1 MPKDLHSLPKLRD
14 SLTYIYLEKAVIE
27 QDAMSIVS
35 IQGTHRTPIPIA
47 AMTVLL
53 LGPGTSITQ
62 AAIKT
67 ISDCG
72 CMVEWCGDRAQK
84 FYAFGSGET
93 RSAENLLKQ
102 AELCM
107 DQEKHMQVVY
117 RMYQRRF
124 PDIKTDGMTLQ
135 QVGGLEGIR
144 VREAYKQAAKEA
156 GIKWTKRDYKTTDW
170 DDSDPV
176 NQALSHANTILY
188 ALCQSAIISL
198 GYSTGLGFIHTG
210 KLLSFVY
217 DIADLYKATTT
228 IPAAFQAAAD
238 PGGDLLAQVRL
249 KCRQYLHAQKVLKRI
264 PEDIA
269 WIFDISGDTEETS
282 AEAVGDLWDKDSGT
296 IEGGKNYAGGD

>member
-14 SLTYIYLEKAVIE
+14 SLTYIYIEKAVIE
-27 QDAMSIVS
+27 QDATSIVS
-35 IQGTHRTPIPIA
+35 VQGTRRTPIPIA

-53 LGPGTSITQ
+53 LGPGTSITH
-62 AAIKT
+62 AAIKA

-72 CMVEWCGDRAQK
+72 CMVEWCGEKAQK
-84 FYAFGSGET
+84 FYAFGTGET

-117 RMYQRRF
+117 RMYRRRF
-124 PDIKTDGMTLQ
+124 PEMHTEGMTLQ
-135 QVGGLEGIR
+135 QVRGLEGIR
-144 VREAYKQAAKEA
+144 VREAYKSAAKEA
-156 GIKWTKRDYKTTDW
+156 GVKWTKRNYKTTDW
-170 DDSDPV
+170 DDSDPI
-176 NQALSHANTILY
+176 NQALSYANTILY

-210 KLLSFVY
+210 KQLSFVY

-228 IPAAFQAAAD
+228 IPAAFQAVAQND
-238 PGGDLLAQVRL
+238 SDLYSLVRF

-269 WIFDISGDTEETS
+269 WIFDISCDIEGLSVED
-282 AEAVGDLWDKDSGT
+282 VGNLWDGDGNT
-296 IEGGKNYAGGD
+296 IEGGKNYGGGA